1 MNDPFIEE
9 KKVHLDDRGMLYEIT
24 RKSQTGR
31 IEQVYITGCAP
42 NVVKAWHLH
51 KKQVDRFFVIKG
63 TLLVA
68 VYCEERNM
76 LWRFILNE
84 NKKQT
89 LTIPPNLWHGFTA
102 LWGNYAE
109 VINCVSDEYNGMDE
123 FRKPWDAFACNWGI
137 ENR

>member
-1 MNDPFIEE
+1 MWIQTRFLYFIWKAPDFIVGQHTFIDSLLSKIGFHNVCEENRYPQWKETEMNEPFIED
-9 KKVHLDDRGMLYEIT
+9 KNVYLDDRGMLYEIT

-68 VYCEERNM
+68 VYCEERKM
-76 LWRFILNE
+76 LWRFILNR
-84 NKKQT
+84 
-89 LTIPPNLWHGFTA
+89 HAGA
-102 LWGNYAE
+102 
-109 VINCVSDEYNGMDE
+109 
-123 FRKPWDAFACNWGI
+123 
-137 ENR
+137 